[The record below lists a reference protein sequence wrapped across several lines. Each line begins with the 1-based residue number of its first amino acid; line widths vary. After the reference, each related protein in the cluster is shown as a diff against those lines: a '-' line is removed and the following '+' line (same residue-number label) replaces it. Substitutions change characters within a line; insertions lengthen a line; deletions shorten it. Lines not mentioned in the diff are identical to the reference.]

1 MKWSRKELKQVAKG
15 ALPGNYWKTIFIS
28 FALLVFNQGTTF
40 SAAQSTITEIPGT
53 ISSISDNLNRST
65 RVNIRVVVI
74 LVVLTFG
81 LTLAFAFVKVLAAVF
96 LKNPMEI
103 GAGRFLLRT
112 NEHVWRMREV
122 DETGLAKEDVEREEI
137 ENKGEIMDLLYYF
150 DHGYMNVIKTEFIGD
165 VYIFLW
171 SLLLVI
177 PGIIKSYEY
186 RMVPFILAESPTM
199 ETREVLELSRNIM
212 YGNKWQAFL
221 LDMSFIPWHILGVV
235 TLGIG
240 EILYVNPYTNLTDAC
255 LYRKLKEI
263 YTEKEAQA

>member
-1 MKWSRKELKQVAKG
+1 
-15 ALPGNYWKTIFIS
+15 
-28 FALLVFNQGTTF
+28 
-40 SAAQSTITEIPGT
+40 
-53 ISSISDNLNRST
+53 
-65 RVNIRVVVI
+65 
-74 LVVLTFG
+74 
-81 LTLAFAFVKVLAAVF
+81 
-96 LKNPMEI
+96 
-103 GAGRFLLRT
+103 LRT

-137 ENKGEIMDLLYYF
+137 KNKGEIMDLLYYF